1 MEAKPMEKTLYPISE
16 EFFNEKINPLIVSAY
31 SAAGRPQKNW

>member
-1 MEAKPMEKTLYPISE
+1 MDKRLYPISE

-31 SAAGRPQKNW
+31 SVDAEEPTLQTKNS